1 MLQPDDTNAQ
11 DQGAADSA
19 AAADDPRADAGTQP
33 SEAGPTA
40 EPSGDP
46 RGGTDSGTE
55 GAAASEGGP
64 EQAADALTNPEDA
77 ATDVGE
83 TVTTY
88 LERFAQDFQTFI
100 EDPSLNTAWDAFG
113 PPLLSIGQAV
123 VILVIVAVVTT
134 MISKWLSGIV
144 GKLLRKTRLEETVAN
159 FLTLAVRIAVWVLA
173 LPVAL
178 AIFGVDATA
187 LAALIGAAGLAI
199 GLSLQG
205 SLSNIAAGV
214 VLAVIRP
221 MRVGDY
227 VEISDSDIG
236 VVKEVGMFHTVVT
249 TFNNVRVFV
258 PNAEVLSAR
267 IENFTANSARRV
279 DLPVGVAY
287 GTDLEHAERV
297 LLSAA
302 KNDVPTRFRGEEP
315 KALLTAFGA
324 SSIDFEVQVFC
335 PAKEFLQV
343 RHEAVLAVDK
353 ACKANGITIAFPQRD
368 LHFMGPLTIRHEN
381 GRGGDDTHN
390 TAGDIGQPDNNANSN
405 ADNNARKE
413 SQGPDN
419 GDDQ

>member
-11 DQGAADSA
+11 DRG
-19 AAADDPRADAGTQP
+19 DAGTADAQRQQDAP
-33 SEAGPTA
+33 PGEQGPA
-40 EPSGDP
+40 QQDQ
-46 RGGTDSGTE
+46 
-55 GAAASEGGP
+55 AAAGGGSDAGA
-64 EQAADALTNPEDA
+64 ESGAGQAAEATTDPQNA
-77 ATDVGE
+77 AKEVGE

-88 LERFAQDFQTFI
+88 LERFAQDFQIFL
-100 EDPSLNTAWDAFG
+100 ENPSLSTAWDAFG

-123 VILVIVAVVTT
+123 VILVIVAIVST
-134 MISKWLSGIV
+134 MISKWLSSIV

-159 FLTLAVRIAVWVLA
+159 FLTLTVRIAVWVLA
-173 LPVAL
+173 IPVAL

-187 LAALIGAAGLAI
+187 LAAVIAAAGLAI

-236 VVKEVGMFHTVVT
+236 VVKEVGMFHTIVT

-258 PNAEVLSAR
+258 PNAEVLASR

-287 GTDLEHAERV
+287 GTDLERAERV
-297 LLSAA
+297 LLNAA
-302 KNDVPTRFRGEEP
+302 TNDVPTRFKGEQP
-315 KALLTAFGA
+315 RVLLTAFGS

-335 PAKEFLQV
+335 PAKDFLQV
-343 RHEAVLAVDK
+343 RHEAVLAVDR
-353 ACKANGITIAFPQRD
+353 ACKANNITIAFPQRD
-368 LHFMGPLTIRHEN
+368 LHFMGPLTVRHEN
-381 GRGGDDTHN
+381 TQSPDGSHN
-390 TAGDIGQPDNNANSN
+390 TGGAASPSTT
-405 ADNNARKE
+405 ADTGAPKGSE
-413 SQGPDN
+413 GPDN
-419 GDDQ
+419 GDDE